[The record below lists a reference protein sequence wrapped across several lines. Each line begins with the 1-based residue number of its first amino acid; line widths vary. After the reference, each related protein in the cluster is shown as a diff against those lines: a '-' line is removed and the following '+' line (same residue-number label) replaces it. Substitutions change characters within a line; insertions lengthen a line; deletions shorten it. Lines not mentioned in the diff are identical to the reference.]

1 MRLVKTP
8 LDIAASGVSRND
20 IFLGTWCVKNF
31 KNFLT
36 AKKDYPI
43 VPYHWDD
50 RDKYCKDYTY
60 LSEFYDKTLSDFSET
75 LNEVHNTDKSKEYWR
90 IIIGPWLRFC
100 IDALYD
106 RFECVRTASENSQIT
121 TCTLGIYD
129 LNEWHP
135 RDFHDFWNDFVSDEW
150 NEVVLS
156 ECVKFQDLPYDVDR
170 NFSIKPLILPRVAGS
185 KSNQLKSFIKSLVLP
200 LFSMIGRINTDVVFV
215 SPYVKFSKIFKLAI
229 KLRQIPYIQNTKFP
243 IEDFPLNEDKRRL
256 FCNSKFEEGFERF
269 ARELLPSLMPKSYLE
284 NFSFIRS
291 FVLKKFPNKP
301 KKVFTANAYQA
312 DDGFKIWIAEKKQEG
327 CKLIIGQHG
336 GSFGIAKYHQSEFH
350 QLKVAD
356 SFISWGWKSREFQN
370 TFPVPSLQLSQR
382 LPVKSSNDGYIL
394 HVLNSMPRYF
404 YSYQSLPNAAHFL
417 NYLED
422 QLKFFDHFED
432 SQRNILKIRLDYSGG
447 KRGWDI
453 HEILCQEGYSSNI
466 DYANHN
472 LEKILQESRL
482 CVSTTNTTVFLETL
496 SLNFPSIIFWDS
508 KYSEIRDDSKIYV
521 QLLLDAEILF
531 YCPKEAA
538 KKVNSISENID
549 AWWFSEKVQSARTKF
564 CDRYALTSKNWTAEW
579 SEFLMRN

>member
-1 MRLVKTP
+1 MLKTQDE
-8 LDIAASGVSRND
+8 LL
-20 IFLGTWCVKNF
+20 FLGTWCVKNF
-31 KNFLT
+31 KSFLT

-60 LSEFYDKTLSDFSET
+60 LSELYDKTLSDFTKT
-75 LNEVHNTDKSKEYWR
+75 LNEVHDTNKSKEYWR

-135 RDFHDFWNDFVSDEW
+135 RYFHDFWNDFVSDEW

-156 ECVKFQDLPYDVDR
+156 ECVKFHDLPYDVDR

-243 IEDFPLNEDKRRL
+243 IEDFPLDEDKRRL
-256 FCNSKFEEGFERF
+256 FCKSKFEDRFERF

-284 NFSFIRS
+284 NFSSIRS
-291 FVLKKFPNKP
+291 YVLKKFPNQP
-301 KKVFTANAYQA
+301 NQVFTANAYQA
-312 DDGFKIWIAEKKQEG
+312 DDGFKIWVAEKKEAG

-336 GSFGIAKYHQSEFH
+336 GHFGVGKFNQTVDH
-350 QLKVAD
+350 QLLIAS
-356 SFISWGWKSREFQN
+356 SFLSWGWKYDRQLK
-370 TFPVPSLQLSQR
+370 VVKLPSIQLSGVAD
-382 LPVKSSNDGYIL
+382 LKYKKDGFIL
-394 HVLNSMPRYF
+394 HILSSLPRYF
-404 YSYQSLPNAAHFL
+404 YCHYSIPVAGQCLS
-417 NYLED
+417 YLENQIEFARSLD
-422 QLKFFDHFED
+422 NSSNEHY
-432 SQRNILKIRLDYSGG
+432 RIRLDPSSGS
-447 KRGWDI
+447 RGWNIEVQYDS
-453 HEILCQEGYSSNI
+453 LGYS
-466 DYANHN
+466 
-472 LEKILQESRL
+472 EKIDHSKEGLWSQIQKSRL
-482 CVSTTNTTVFLETL
+482 CVCTHNATVFLETL
-496 SLNFPSIIFWDS
+496 SRNFPTIVFWDERFNELS
-508 KYSEIRDDSKIYV
+508 TDSKPLIE
-521 QLLLDAEILF
+521 LLVDAEILF